1 MDSEGNLLADKFKDA
16 LKHREPVGKKV
27 AELEN
32 FVDTCI
38 TNNGELKWLCFLNY
52 PASCHW

>member
-16 LKHREPVGKKV
+16 FRKHREPVVNKV

-38 TNNGELKWLCFLNY
+38 TNNGELKWLCFLN
-52 PASCHW
+52 

>member
-16 LKHREPVGKKV
+16 FRKHQEPVVSKV

-32 FVDTCI
+32 FVDACI
-38 TNNGELKWLCFLNY
+38 TNSGELNWLYFLN
-52 PASCHW
+52 

>member
-1 MDSEGNLLADKFKDA
+1 MDSEGNLLADKFKDTFR
-16 LKHREPVGKKV
+16 KHQEPVANKV

-38 TNNGELKWLCFLNY
+38 SNNGEFKLLCFLN
-52 PASCHW
+52 